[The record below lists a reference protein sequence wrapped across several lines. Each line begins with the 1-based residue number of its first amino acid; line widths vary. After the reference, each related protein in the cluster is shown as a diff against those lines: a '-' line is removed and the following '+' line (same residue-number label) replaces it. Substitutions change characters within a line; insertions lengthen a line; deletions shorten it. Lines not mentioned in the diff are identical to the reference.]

1 MTRVTVPNKYNL
13 GGTVD
18 LLLTAYDHND
28 LVFTPVESRLS
39 VKSPDGNIF
48 TVSGAGLSTA
58 SGYLYYTYRPLLIGW
73 YEYEGWVK
81 DANGREIVVTKGFDI
96 TDRLY

>member
-1 MTRVTVPNKYNL
+1 MTRVDIPNKYNL

-28 LVFTPVESRLS
+28 QVFTPIESRIS
-39 VKSPDGNIF
+39 VKGPDGVIL
-48 TVSGAGLSTA
+48 TVSGDGLSTA
-58 SGYLYYTYRPLLIGW
+58 SGYQFITYRPLAVGW
-73 YEYEGWVK
+73 YEYEGWAK
-81 DANGREIVVTKGFDI
+81 DSEGREIVQTKGFDI